1 MFTKSL
7 VVFSGFLA
15 LICLFVFMTHAEEPV
30 YFQENGFVQDTSS
43 AVDADTLSLLKA
55 GVRQAQ
61 FKCNSLMMSIGLD
74 KLTYYKSIRDLA
86 LSRARLYQFLARDPG
101 QNPTA
106 YLAENKFKGM
116 AKVYTAMISKIE

>member
-1 MFTKSL
+1 MRVIALFIIITVVSL
-7 VVFSGFLA
+7 V
-15 LICLFVFMTHAEEPV
+15 
-30 YFQENGFVQDTSS
+30 S
-43 AVDADTLSLLKA
+43 ASDSLTTDSLVSLQVNVLTAKH
-55 GVRQAQ
+55 R
-61 FKCNSLMMSIGLD
+61 CDSLMMSIGLD

>member
-30 YFQENGFVQDTSS
+30 YFQETIVQDSS
-43 AVDADTLSLLKA
+43 TVNADTLCMLKT

-61 FKCNSLMMSIGLD
+61 RKCDSLMMSIGLD
-74 KLTYYKSIRDLA
+74 KVTYYRSIRDLA
-86 LSRARLYQFLARDPG
+86 LSRARLYQFLAKDPG

-106 YLAENKFKGM
+106 YLAENRFHGM
-116 AKVYTAMISKIE
+116 AKVYTAMIDKIE